1 MKLFGLNR
9 SKEYAQRVAAALGV
23 DLAPHEERDFG
34 DGEFKIRALESV
46 RDDHVYVCQSL
57 VTDGTLSVHDKLCRL
72 LFFCG
77 ALKDAAAA
85 RVTAVVPYLAYARKD
100 QRTKPRDP
108 LTLSY
113 IARMFDAVGIDGIV
127 TLDAHNVAALENAFR
142 CRKEHLEASALF
154 AEHFARRASA
164 AAKIVVLSPDAGG
177 VKRARAF
184 AALLAE
190 RTQKP
195 VDLAFLE
202 KERSGSSIAGGLF
215 AGDVSD
221 AFVIVFDDMI
231 ASGVTVA
238 RAAAACGERGAD
250 SVHVAATHGLFT
262 PGAAQALG
270 NASLSSIVVT
280 DSVGNVRER
289 CEDLSVRIEI
299 LDSAP
304 LFARSIDRWARA
316 R

>member
-1 MKLFGLNR
+1 MKLFGLNS
-9 SKEYAQRVAAALGV
+9 SKEYTRRMAAALGV

-57 VTDGTLSVHDKLCRL
+57 AANDKLSVHDKLCRL

-108 LTLSY
+108 LSLSY
-113 IARMFDAVGIDGIV
+113 LARMFEAVGIDGVV

-164 AAKIVVLSPDAGG
+164 APRVVVLSPDAGG

-184 AALLAE
+184 AALLAQ
-190 RTQKP
+190 RTTKP
-195 VDLAFLE
+195 VDLAFME
-202 KERSGSSIAGGLF
+202 KERTGSSIVGELF
-215 AGDVSD
+215 AGNVSD

-231 ASGVTVA
+231 ASGATVA

-250 SVHVAATHGLFT
+250 SVHVAATHGIFT
-262 PGAAQALG
+262 PGAAQSLG

-289 CEDLSVRIEI
+289 CAGLSVPLEV
-299 LDSAP
+299 LESAP